1 MKNRKLLAKA
11 LRSSKNLRFSE
22 AIALAKAFGFRL
34 SRTRGSHHIFVHPHI
49 RELVNLQEVDGKAK
63 PYQVRQLLEIVE
75 RYNLELEAGEKS

>member
-22 AIALAKAFGFRL
+22 ALALAKAFGFRL
-34 SRTRGSHHIFVHPHI
+34 SRTKGSHHIFVHPNI
-49 RELVNLQEVDGKAK
+49 RELVNLQEVDSKAK

-75 RYNLELEAGEKS
+75 RYNLELVGEEGS